1 MATSALETFVRDA
14 LAAGVAR
21 DEIRRVLL
29 GAGWSGREI
38 EGALAAWDDTAFGV
52 PAPRPKPYVSAREAF
67 QYIVF
72 FILLGVVTFNLG
84 SLLFAM
90 IDLYV
95 PDVLYQATS
104 EPRIRSAI
112 AALTVG
118 APLLTWLGL
127 RIGRQ
132 RRADPAMDRSAIRKW
147 LTYVTLMGAAAILI
161 GDAIGLVYNFLNGE
175 LSGRLFLKMSVIGL
189 LAGGVFAYFIQ
200 DAERGE
206 AREGHA

>member
-1 MATSALETFVRDA
+1 MTASTLETFVRDA
-14 LAAGVAR
+14 LTAGASR
-21 DEIRRVLL
+21 DDIRRVLL
-29 GAGWSGREI
+29 GAGWSGREV
-38 EGALAAWDDTAFGV
+38 EGALAAWDDTPFGV

-72 FILLGVVTFNLG
+72 FILLGVVTVNLG
-84 SLLFAM
+84 ALLFAL

-95 PDVLYQATS
+95 PDVLYKAS
-104 EPRIRSAI
+104 PDPRIRSAI

-118 APLLTWLGL
+118 APLLTWLGV

-147 LTYVTLMGAAAILI
+147 LTYVTLMCAAAILI
-161 GDAIGLVYNFLNGE
+161 GDAIGLVYNFLTGE
-175 LSGRLFLKMSVIGL
+175 LSGRLFLKLTVTGL

-206 AREGHA
+206 AREGQA